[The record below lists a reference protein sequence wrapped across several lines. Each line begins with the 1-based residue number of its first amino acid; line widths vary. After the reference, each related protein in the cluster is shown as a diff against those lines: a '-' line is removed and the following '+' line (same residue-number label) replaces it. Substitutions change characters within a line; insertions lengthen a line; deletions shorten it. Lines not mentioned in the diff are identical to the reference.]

1 MDTPEIEAHEVHISP
16 FGICTLLSL
25 EVLPAPLRCY
35 EKLQKTAQQL
45 GLQELPENLGEE
57 TLPQILMQVART
69 VGAASIWISGV
80 HDSYHTINLALEES
94 DQQHEP
100 CIVCFELTYLE
111 RDIIEISSV
120 RQIPIREIWDL
131 DFEDTCYCLFLGS
144 ADA

>member
-45 GLQELPENLGEE
+45 GLQELPENLGEG

-80 HDSYHTINLALEES
+80 HDGYHTLNLVLDEG

-100 CIVCFELTYLE
+100 CVVCIELTCLE
-111 RDIIEISSV
+111 VDIIEIGGV
-120 RQIPIREIWDL
+120 RQLPIREIWDL
-131 DFEDTCYCLFLGS
+131 YYDDACYCLFLGS
-144 ADA
+144 VDA